1 MGFEGTRDRCEC
13 ECACTCGDEL
23 VCVCALVC
31 TCACTSIVRFS
42 LAGLASPLCVYV
54 CACTCKSACNLSVGS
69 APIALRAGAQL
80 AALAQGKLLQLRLA
94 CVHPQLT
101 QYWKT
106 LSNELQLHQARASVH
121 ACCKLVCTCV
131 CVCVLV

>member
-1 MGFEGTRDRCEC
+1 M
-13 ECACTCGDEL
+13 
-23 VCVCALVC
+23 
-31 TCACTSIVRFS
+31 RFS

-131 CVCVLV
+131 CMCAGVTKVQYVAMHLCCVGGVCLLSQPKVYEVFF